1 MLNKISLAIALFW
14 TLLIPLLCF
23 INTNEIPQVEINN
36 IDKLVHFTFYFIFS
50 GLWFIYFYTKS
61 VPLNL
66 TKISGYILL
75 VSVLYGGSIELL
87 QGAFTVS
94 RVADINDAIAN
105 SLGALFAHSIIRICI
120 KNKVT
125 L

>member
-1 MLNKISLAIALFW
+1 MLNKLSLAIALFW
-14 TLLIPLLCF
+14 TLLIPLLCL
-23 INTNEIPQVEINN
+23 INTNDIPQVEINN

-50 GLWFIYFYTKS
+50 GLWFMYFYTQS
-61 VPLNL
+61 APLNL
-66 TKISGYILL
+66 TKISGYILI

-105 SLGALFAHSIIRICI
+105 SLGALFAYSIMRICI

>member
-1 MLNKISLAIALFW
+1 MLKKLSLAIALFW
-14 TLLIPLLCF
+14 TLLIPLLCL

-50 GLWFIYFYTKS
+50 GLWFMYFYTKS
-61 VPLNL
+61 APINL

-75 VSVLYGGSIELL
+75 FSVLYGGVIEVL
-87 QGAFTVS
+87 QGAFTET

-105 SLGALFAHSIIRICI
+105 SLGALFAYSIMRICL